1 MDVVTFGMNKAEVTL
16 EEMDSN
22 TQILT
27 ISFKEDDGGDVEFRM
42 YSGTTNHFKKSFL
55 KLFNIKMEKTNA

>member
-16 EEMDSN
+16 EEMDSD

-27 ISFKEDDGGDVEFRM
+27 INFRDDNGGDVEFRM
-42 YSGTTNHFKKSFL
+42 YSGTANHFKKSFL
-55 KLFNIKMEKTNA
+55 KLFNIKMEKRND